1 MITFRS
7 VTKKFGE
14 TTALSEVSF
23 RIDKGEMVLITGP
36 SGSGKTSLMRLL
48 IKEYEPTAGEIVFDD
63 EPLAK
68 IGGRALPYHRRRI
81 GVVFQ
86 DYKLL
91 PELNIWE
98 NIALPLSI
106 IGKSQAETESRVTDL
121 LKLIGLT
128 SKAALFPSQL
138 SGGEAQRVSIA
149 RALATGPSVIFADEP
164 TGNLDPETS
173 LSIARLLRQ
182 INRLGTTLLLA
193 THDGAVLSLLAEER
207 RIALHKGTVADDTH
221 PKKVEVADLDE
232 EISTQQKTSATS
244 PMKQNSASD
253 LSSSIEDLDEDLAIS
268 SESKKVEAMVEDL
281 DEDAVEISLHSSK
294 KSKPSEAHETKKVA
308 GKPNEDESVSQKHA
322 KPAKSD
328 HSHKKTKDKHD

>member
-23 RIDKGEMVLITGP
+23 RVDKGEMVLITGP

-48 IKEYEPTAGEIVFDD
+48 IKEYEPTTGEIIFDD

-128 SKAALFPSQL
+128 GKAALFPSQL

-207 RIALHKGTVADDTH
+207 RIALHKGSLANDTH
-221 PKKVEVADLDE
+221 PKQVEVADE
-232 EISTQQKTSATS
+232 ASESTTKKSTSKSDSTS
-244 PMKQNSASD
+244 EL
-253 LSSSIEDLDEDLAIS
+253 LSSVEELDEDARSLS
-268 SESKKVEAMVEDL
+268 TSKKEIAMVEDL

-294 KSKPSEAHETKKVA
+294 KSKTSEVNESKRAA
-308 GKPNEDESVSQKHA
+308 DKPKEEAAESAKHV
-322 KPAKSD
+322 KTAKSD
-328 HSHKKTKDKHD
+328 HSHKKAKDKHD